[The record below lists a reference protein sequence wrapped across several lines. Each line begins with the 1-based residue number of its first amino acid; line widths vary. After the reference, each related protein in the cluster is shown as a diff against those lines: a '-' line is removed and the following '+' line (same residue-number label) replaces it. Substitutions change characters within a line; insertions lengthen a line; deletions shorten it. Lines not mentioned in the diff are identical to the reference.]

1 MKLFINFFFRCFNF
15 IVFHVKEKCYNVLF
29 QFNCWRYG
37 ISLGKNVKTHC
48 AVPTLKISR
57 NNAVVTICNNVI
69 FNNYQN
75 VAWYSKCLIEVGFN
89 AQLVIGKNSGMSSGM
104 IYCANKVTIGENV
117 NIGGGTRIYDSNFH
131 SLNWEDRRTHILDKK
146 NTKTAPVIIDDDVFI
161 GANCIIGK
169 GVHIGARSIV
179 AAGSVVVKDIPADEI
194 WGGNPAKFIKTLE
207 N

>member
-1 MKLFINFFFRCFNF
+1 MLFR
-15 IVFHVKEKCYNVLF
+15 L
-29 QFNCWRYG
+29 NCWRYG

-48 AVPTLKISR
+48 AMPILRISR
-57 NNAVVTICNNVI
+57 NNAVVTICDNVI

-75 VAWYSKCLIEVGFN
+75 VAWYSKCLIEVGPN
-89 AQLVIGKNSGMSSGM
+89 AQLVIGENSGMSGGM
-104 IYCANKVTIGENV
+104 IYCASKVTIGTNV

-131 SLNWEDRRTHILDKK
+131 SLNWEYRRTHILDKK
-146 NTKTAPVIIDDDVFI
+146 NIKTAPVIIDDDVFI

-194 WGGNPAKFIKTLE
+194 WGGNPAKFIKVLE
-207 N
+207 KN